1 MEGTPVGSEM
11 GKIIQRVVLACVL
24 LTAGLGSALAQAT
37 SEPEAL
43 ARAAKFADQVV
54 RVIPQRTDG
63 ASAEVGFGL
72 IVGERAGKV
81 YIATPNHV
89 VFGLERPSVLSAAPG
104 VVFQGDRYNTIPAR
118 RLDRASPDDL
128 AVLEVAP
135 PQGLALPRAPIVL
148 AAQLARGTWAW
159 NIGIGQ
165 DWDMPDRA
173 GGLGPLDA
181 VTGLRRIGALRTP
194 PGASG
199 GAGVTD
205 SGVIGIVLQDASDY
219 SLLLPVER
227 IVQLFTAWGLPVNLL
242 TSAGPSTEPTAAT
255 QVAGLSITTAKS
267 ITEGTTLSG
276 SLVPGEDRHFF
287 QFKASSTK
295 TRVILRKRPKGGF
308 QGAVDIYDH
317 NENRVAREAEGV
329 ALVGPGQDQPITLS
343 FESHPGE
350 LYYIAVTALG
360 SKTSSDYEL
369 TVRQE

>member
-1 MEGTPVGSEM
+1 MEGTSVGTEM

-63 ASAEVGFGL
+63 ASPEVGFGL

-81 YIATPNHV
+81 YIATPHHV
-89 VFGLERPSVLSAAPG
+89 VFGLKRPSVLSAEPG
-104 VVFQGDRYNTIPAR
+104 VVFHGDRYNTIPAR
-118 RLDRASPDDL
+118 RLDRASAPDDL

-173 GGLGPLDA
+173 GGLGPQDA

-242 TSAGPSTEPTAAT
+242 TSAEPSSTGPTAAT
-255 QVAGLSITTAKS
+255 HTSITTAKL
-267 ITEGTTLSG
+267 IAEGTTLSG
-276 SLVPGEDRHFF
+276 SLVPGQDRHFF

-295 TRVILRKRPKGGF
+295 TRVILRKRSKGGF

>member
-1 MEGTPVGSEM
+1 
-11 GKIIQRVVLACVL
+11 
-24 LTAGLGSALAQAT
+24 
-37 SEPEAL
+37 
-43 ARAAKFADQVV
+43 
-54 RVIPQRTDG
+54 
-63 ASAEVGFGL
+63 
-72 IVGERAGKV
+72 
-81 YIATPNHV
+81 
-89 VFGLERPSVLSAAPG
+89 
-104 VVFQGDRYNTIPAR
+104 
-118 RLDRASPDDL
+118 
-128 AVLEVAP
+128 
-135 PQGLALPRAPIVL
+135 
-148 AAQLARGTWAW
+148 
-159 NIGIGQ
+159 
-165 DWDMPDRA
+165 MPDRA
-173 GGLGPLDA
+173 GGLGPQDA

-242 TSAGPSTEPTAAT
+242 TSAEPSSTGPTAAT
-255 QVAGLSITTAKS
+255 HTSITTAKL
-267 ITEGTTLSG
+267 IAEGTTLSG
-276 SLVPGEDRHFF
+276 SLVPGQDRHFF

-295 TRVILRKRPKGGF
+295 TRVILRKRSKGGF

-360 SKTSSDYEL
+360 SKTS
-369 TVRQE
+369 